1 MYEEHFGLSS
11 RPFGAKAEGKDV
23 FVGPGQKK
31 TIARMHKGLTLGD
44 SVAIVT
50 GMIGVGKTTVVT
62 RSLDTIVNGRVV
74 IWIGRMQLDPDQLM
88 ALLLA
93 GFGVSSGIKGTV
105 RKFVTFKRLL
115 FERAATVAPVAIVVE
130 DAQRIGIGV
139 LAELEALTAAT
150 LATAQALILF
160 LCGKPA

>member
-23 FVGPGQKK
+23 FVGPGQTKM
-31 TIARMHKGLTLGD
+31 IARMHKGLTLGD

-50 GMIGVGKTTVVT
+50 GMVGVGKTTVVT

-115 FERAATVAPVAIVVE
+115 LERAATVAPVAIVVE
-130 DAQRIGIGV
+130 DAQRIGIDV
-139 LAELEALTAAT
+139 LAELEALTAADA
-150 LATAQALILF
+150 ATAQALILF